1 VSQASADD
9 GRPGHWQ
16 WSVCGASVTGSQH
29 ISRGLGCDDAFGYGV
44 AGDFVV
50 AVVADGAGS
59 VTGTSA
65 WGAYSACQSVVGA
78 AMGAE
83 FIGKFHSAAPRDG
96 YAIMRW
102 LFEGALE
109 WVVERSED
117 MGVPV
122 TSLATTLCVALAR
135 PGLAVFA
142 QIGDGI
148 IAAENGGEIT
158 TVLIEDKSD
167 YANATWF
174 LQSKDAFD
182 VSFRI
187 AVRRD
192 LTAFALSTDGMS
204 YKITNITT
212 GEAYEPFFKGAWQNV
227 RSGARAGE
235 FAALLRGI
243 QDDQTGD
250 DKTMILAVLDR
261 QDDEFHPS
269 ARPIE
274 MLTVSSPAPR
284 PMPGKPPKG
293 PVPDK
298 APRPLPNMSSHPLL
312 DKPSNGLVPQEDSYP
327 VVSNGDLVDPGAPA
341 PPPTD
346 GPQSARRRET
356 RPTDAEPRRPAKGR
370 SGRTSTAVDR
380 RVAAD
385 EPPTEPRRRLL
396 GRRSGS

>member
-1 VSQASADD
+1 MSQPSSDD
-9 GRPGHWQ
+9 GRPGHWK
-16 WSVCGASVTGSQH
+16 WTVCGASVTGSQH
-29 ISRGLGCDDAFGYGV
+29 ISRGLGCDDAFAYGV

-65 WGAYSACQSVVGA
+65 WGAYAACQSVVSA

-83 FIGKFHSAAPRDG
+83 FISKFYAAAPRDG

-102 LFEGALE
+102 LFEGALD
-109 WVVERSED
+109 WVVDQAET

-122 TSLATTLCVALAR
+122 TSLSTTLCVALAR

-148 IAAENGGEIT
+148 IAAEGNGEIT

-187 AVRRD
+187 AVRRG

-204 YKITNITT
+204 YKITNVAT
-212 GEAYEPFFKGAWQNV
+212 GEAYDPFFKGSWQNV
-227 RSGARAGE
+227 RSGASAAD

-243 QDDQTGD
+243 EDDQTGD
-250 DKTMILAVLDR
+250 DKTMVLAVLDR
-261 QDDEFHPS
+261 QDDEFFPS
-269 ARPIE
+269 ARPVE
-274 MLTVSSPAPR
+274 MLTVSSPAPQAA
-284 PMPGKPPKG
+284 PATKLNGQ
-293 PVPDK
+293 VP
-298 APRPLPNMSSHPLL
+298 S
-312 DKPSNGLVPQEDSYP
+312 EDSYP
-327 VVSNGDLVDPGAPA
+327 VVSNGDLLEPGASA
-341 PPPTD
+341 PE
-346 GPQSARRRET
+346 GNGRRRDARANDADPRGVAGPGSPT
-356 RPTDAEPRRPAKGR
+356 RTVTGP
-370 SGRTSTAVDR
+370 
-380 RVAAD
+380 D
-385 EPPTEPRRRLL
+385 EKPSQPKRRRLV
-396 GRRSGS
+396 RRSDS